1 MASAQKLLLEGVSD
15 AVCFMLGAL
24 AGYGLTLALGMD
36 IFADGY
42 SGSSIVGIVM
52 SVWQAARGYT
62 WHVSGVSARRP
73 ETPLHAKLTKPCCKH
88 THHRSPRTPPRHLPR
103 PYSYTAGVCNWPR
116 CAWRTWPGCRKP
128 LPMVNS
134 GSCA

>member
-42 SGSSIVGIVM
+42 SGSSIVGIVI
-52 SVWQAARGYT
+52 VGLAGGAGLHLARIWRERTQARNAALRE
-62 WHVSGVSARRP
+62 AD
-73 ETPLHAKLTKPCCKH
+73 
-88 THHRSPRTPPRHLPR
+88 
-103 PYSYTAGVCNWPR
+103 
-116 CAWRTWPGCRKP
+116 
-128 LPMVNS
+128 
-134 GSCA
+134 

>member
-42 SGSSIVGIVM
+42 DSSSILGIAIVGLAGGAGLHLARI
-52 SVWQAARGYT
+52 WRDRTQAKT
-62 WHVSGVSARRP
+62 S
-73 ETPLHAKLTKPCCKH
+73 
-88 THHRSPRTPPRHLPR
+88 
-103 PYSYTAGVCNWPR
+103 TAGE
-116 CAWRTWPGCRKP
+116 AE
-128 LPMVNS
+128 
-134 GSCA
+134 

>member
-42 SGSSIVGIVM
+42 SGSSIVGIVI
-52 SVWQAARGYT
+52 VGLAGGAWLHLARIWRERTQARNAASRE
-62 WHVSGVSARRP
+62 AD
-73 ETPLHAKLTKPCCKH
+73 
-88 THHRSPRTPPRHLPR
+88 
-103 PYSYTAGVCNWPR
+103 
-116 CAWRTWPGCRKP
+116 
-128 LPMVNS
+128 
-134 GSCA
+134 

>member
-42 SGSSIVGIVM
+42 SDSSIVGIVI
-52 SVWQAARGYT
+52 VGLAGGAGLHLARIWRERTQARNAASRE
-62 WHVSGVSARRP
+62 AD
-73 ETPLHAKLTKPCCKH
+73 
-88 THHRSPRTPPRHLPR
+88 
-103 PYSYTAGVCNWPR
+103 
-116 CAWRTWPGCRKP
+116 
-128 LPMVNS
+128 
-134 GSCA
+134 

>member
-42 SGSSIVGIVM
+42 SGSSIEGIVI
-52 SVWQAARGYT
+52 VGLAGGAGLHLARIWRERTQARNAASRE
-62 WHVSGVSARRP
+62 AD
-73 ETPLHAKLTKPCCKH
+73 
-88 THHRSPRTPPRHLPR
+88 
-103 PYSYTAGVCNWPR
+103 
-116 CAWRTWPGCRKP
+116 
-128 LPMVNS
+128 
-134 GSCA
+134 